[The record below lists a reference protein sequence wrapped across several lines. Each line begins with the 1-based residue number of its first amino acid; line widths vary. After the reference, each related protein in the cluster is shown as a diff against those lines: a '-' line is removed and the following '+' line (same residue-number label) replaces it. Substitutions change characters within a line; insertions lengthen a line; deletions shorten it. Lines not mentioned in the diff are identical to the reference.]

1 MIACIESSSGH
12 IEYIHGEAFTD
23 DNGRVPNAIAR
34 EKGIVPPKY
43 VALFEMNADGLSS
56 YREIPQ
62 TCQRQALLKLLIFFS
77 IPAFGTSII
86 SHVLAG
92 FDHTPAYRRM

>member
-12 IEYIHGEAFTD
+12 IEHKHGEAFTD
-23 DNGRVPNAIAR
+23 NNGRVPNAIAR

-56 YREIPQ
+56 
-62 TCQRQALLKLLIFFS
+62 
-77 IPAFGTSII
+77 
-86 SHVLAG
+86 
-92 FDHTPAYRRM
+92 